1 MDSILKSYN
10 LFDRYKEDRE
20 GITYTD
26 ILLTKLYIFLVLC
39 IVIFIIVY
47 NVNYEIDKYSF
58 GVIIEKFFVR
68 IFILKELLK
77 FKLKIAANVINI
89 STYSSNKIKHYV
101 EDELED
107 IRSPQPS
114 TQLEKKKFSNGII
127 IKDLEP

>member
-107 IRSPQPS
+107 IRSPQSS
-114 TQLEKKKFSNGII
+114 TQLEKKI
-127 IKDLEP
+127 

>member
-1 MDSILKSYN
+1 MDPILKSYN

>member
-10 LFDRYKEDRE
+10 LFDRYKEDIE
-20 GITYTD
+20 NITYTD
-26 ILLTKLYIFLVLC
+26 LILTKLYIFLVLC

-47 NVNYEIDKYSF
+47 NVNYEIDQYSF

-101 EDELED
+101 EEELED
-107 IRSPQPS
+107 IKSPPTT
-114 TQLEKKKFSNGII
+114 TQLEKKKINNN
-127 IKDLEP
+127 IKI